1 MLAKGSRNKTV
12 ISLGSVS
19 SACSAGSAVPRSA
32 VPQISLTP
40 ENVENGGFKAL
51 FTVSG
56 PGRHPVLLN
65 SKVLLPD

>member
-40 ENVENGGFKAL
+40 ENVQSSVHSIWSRKTSCFAKQ
-51 FTVSG
+51 
-56 PGRHPVLLN
+56 
-65 SKVLLPD
+65 

>member
-19 SACSAGSAVPRSA
+19 SGCSADSAVPRSA
-32 VPQISLTP
+32 VPQVSLTP
-40 ENVENGGFKAL
+40 DNVPSSVHSIWSRKTSCFA
-51 FTVSG
+51 
-56 PGRHPVLLN
+56 RAVLLN